1 MQNKKLLIS
10 SSLIIIFLL
19 FLAVFSYKQNIAHKV
34 VSQDENILTRDYS
47 FKKGKNQKNVSI
59 VEFIDPECE
68 SCAVFNEYLKDVYK
82 NFSDEIQITYKY
94 IPNHKNSKFAIKI
107 LEASREQNLY
117 NEVLDSMLKYLPVW
131 ATHNKEKPEL
141 LWDILKDIPNIDLE
155 KIKVDMQNSKIDDI
169 INQDLSDAK
178 KLKVRGTPT
187 IFING
192 KILDRLSS
200 NALNDAVENEIYK

>member
-1 MQNKKLLIS
+1 MKNKKLLIS

-19 FLAVFSYKQNIAHKV
+19 FLAIFSFNQNS
-34 VSQDENILTRDYS
+34 SQNDENKNENILERDYS
-47 FKKGKNQKNVSI
+47 YNKGDNKKNVSI

-68 SCAVFNEYLKDVYK
+68 SCAIFNEYLKKVYK
-82 NFSDEIQITYKY
+82 DYSQEIKITYKY

-131 ATHNKEKPEL
+131 ATHNNEKPEL

-155 KIKVDMQNSKIDDI
+155 KIRVDMNNSKIEDI
-169 INQDLSDAK
+169 INQDLNDAR
-178 KLKVRGTPT
+178 KLNVRGTPT
-187 IFING
+187 IFIND
-192 KILDRLSS
+192 KILPTLSYD
-200 NALNDAVENEIYK
+200 ALINAVEDEIYK

>member
-1 MQNKKLLIS
+1 MKNKKLLIS

-19 FLAVFSYKQNIAHKV
+19 FLAIFSFNQNS
-34 VSQDENILTRDYS
+34 SQNDENKNENILERDYS
-47 FKKGKNQKNVSI
+47 YNKGDNEKNVSI

-68 SCAVFNEYLKDVYK
+68 SCAIFNEYLKKVYK
-82 NFSDEIQITYKY
+82 DYSQEIKITYKY

-131 ATHNKEKPEL
+131 ATHKNKKPEL

-155 KIKVDMQNSKIDDI
+155 KIRIDMNNSKIEDI
-169 INQDLSDAK
+169 INQDLNDAR
-178 KLKVRGTPT
+178 KLNVRGTPT
-187 IFING
+187 IFINN
-192 KILDRLSS
+192 KILPTLSFD
-200 NALNDAVENEIYK
+200 ALINAVEDEIYK